1 MINRKQFL
9 GMTAA
14 AAGGLFLPSI
24 ASEAKASTT
33 RSGVKANQLI
43 LTNVLLETGFDY
55 NAQGQVQGTKTE
67 LFEIHIANGVIASI
81 HKRGMYS
88 TDEVLKVDMEGMLM
102 LPGFRDMHIHID
114 KTYYGERWY
123 GDPKP
128 GRGVKDMIDLER
140 RILPNLLVKSVEK
153 AEMAIDL
160 MNSQGTY
167 FARCQTNV
175 DPTSGLKSLENLKI
189 ALENKKTVIGSEI
202 VAFPQHGI
210 LYSDSEGLL
219 REAAQMGVD
228 YIGGL
233 DPTTVDGN
241 MEKSLDIMVKIAL
254 DYEKGIDI
262 HLHEGAKTG
271 IPAIKHILKYV
282 EANKALQGRT
292 YISHGFALG
301 QIESNELEGLS
312 EQMSALGVGVISTV
326 PIGRSM
332 MPIPTFY
339 KHNVSVMTG
348 TDSIIDHWQPFGT
361 CDMLEKAKRCAELY
375 GWTDEFKLS
384 RALQIATKD
393 QITPLDYRGERQW
406 PKVGDSADFVLLK
419 ASCSAEAVARTPERE
434 ETYYKG
440 NRVYSRRL
448 AQAT

>member
-9 GMTAA
+9 GLTAA
-14 AAGGLFLPSI
+14 AAGGLFIPSVGSS
-24 ASEAKASTT
+24 AQASTE
-33 RSGVKANQLI
+33 RSSVKANEFVLR
-43 LTNVLLETGFDY
+43 NVLLETGFEY
-55 NAQGQVQGTKTE
+55 NDRGEVWRTKTA
-67 LFEIHIANGVIASI
+67 LFDIRIANGVVVSI
-81 HKRGMYS
+81 DKVGMADTS
-88 TDEVLKVDMEGMLM
+88 GIISVDMDGLLM

-114 KTYYGERWY
+114 KTFYGERWY

-128 GRGVKDMIDLER
+128 GRSVKDMIDLER
-140 RILPNLLVKSVEK
+140 RILPDLLVKSVEK

-167 FARCQTNV
+167 FARCQTNI

-189 ALENKKTVIGSEI
+189 ALENKKEVMGSEI

-210 LYSDSEGLL
+210 LYSDSEALL
-219 REAAQMGVD
+219 RESAQLGVD

-241 MEKSLDIMVKIAL
+241 MEKSLDIMIQIAL
-254 DYEKGIDI
+254 DYDKGIDI

-271 IPAIKHILKYV
+271 IPAIQYILKQV

-301 QIESNELEGLS
+301 QIDAKELEELS
-312 EQMSALGVGVISTV
+312 TQMSINGIGVISTV
-326 PIGRSM
+326 PLGRSM

-339 KHNVSVMTG
+339 KHKMSVMTG
-348 TDSIIDHWQPFGT
+348 TDSIIDHWQPFGN
-361 CDMLEKAKRCAELY
+361 CDMLEKAKHCAELY
-375 GWTDEFKLS
+375 GWTDELRLS

-393 QITPLDYRGERQW
+393 QVLPLNETGDRQW
-406 PKVGDSADFVLLK
+406 PKVGDSADLVFVK
-419 ASCSAEAVARTPERE
+419 ASCSAEAVARTPQRE
-434 ETYYKG
+434 FTFYKG
-440 NRVYSRRL
+440 KRVYSKKM
-448 AQAT
+448 T

>member
-24 ASEAKASTT
+24 SSEAKASNT
-33 RSGVKANQLI
+33 RTYGKINELV

-55 NAQGQVQGTKTE
+55 NDQGQVWRTKTE
-67 LFEIHIANGVIASI
+67 LFEIYIANGVIVSI
-81 HKRGMYS
+81 EKSGN
-88 TDEVLKVDMEGMLM
+88 TKADNVLRVDMRGMLM

-114 KTYYGERWY
+114 KTFYGERWY

-128 GRGVKDMIDLER
+128 GRSVKDMVDLER
-140 RILPNLLVKSVEK
+140 RILPDLLVRSVEK

-167 FARCQTNV
+167 FARCQTNI

-189 ALENKKTVIGSEI
+189 ALENKKNVMGSEI

-219 REAAQMGVD
+219 REAAQMGID

-233 DPTTVDGN
+233 DPTTVDAN
-241 MEKSLDIMVKIAL
+241 MEKSLDVMIQIAL
-254 DYEKGIDI
+254 DYNKGIDI

-271 IPAIKHILKYV
+271 IPAIKHILKHV
-282 EANKALQGRT
+282 EANKALQGHT
-292 YISHGFALG
+292 FISHGFALG
-301 QIESNELEGLS
+301 QIEPKELDELS
-312 EQMSALGVGVISTV
+312 EQMSANGVGVISTV
-326 PIGRSM
+326 PLGRSM

-348 TDSIIDHWQPFGT
+348 TDSIIDH
-361 CDMLEKAKRCAELY
+361 
-375 GWTDEFKLS
+375 
-384 RALQIATKD
+384 
-393 QITPLDYRGERQW
+393 
-406 PKVGDSADFVLLK
+406 
-419 ASCSAEAVARTPERE
+419 
-434 ETYYKG
+434 
-440 NRVYSRRL
+440 
-448 AQAT
+448 

>member
-9 GMTAA
+9 GLTAA
-14 AAGGLFLPSI
+14 AAGGLFIPSVG
-24 ASEAKASTT
+24 SSAKASTE
-33 RSGVKANQLI
+33 RSSVKANVFI
-43 LTNVLLETGFDY
+43 LRNVLLETGFEFNDR
-55 NAQGQVQGTKTE
+55 GEVWRTKTA
-67 LFEIHIANGVIASI
+67 LFDIRIANGVIVSI
-81 HKRGMYS
+81 DKVGMS
-88 TDEVLKVDMEGMLM
+88 DTSGIISVDMDGLLM

-114 KTYYGERWY
+114 KTFYGERWY

-128 GRGVKDMIDLER
+128 GRSVKDMIDLER

-167 FARCQTNV
+167 FARCQTNI

-189 ALENKKTVIGSEI
+189 ALENKKEVMGSEI

-210 LYSDSEGLL
+210 LYSDSEALL
-219 REAAQMGVD
+219 RESAQLGVD

-241 MEKSLDIMVKIAL
+241 MEKSLDIMIQIAL
-254 DYEKGIDI
+254 DYDKGIDI

-271 IPAIKHILKYV
+271 IPAIRYILKQV

-301 QIESNELEGLS
+301 QSDTKELEELCT
-312 EQMSALGVGVISTV
+312 QMSTNGVGVISTV
-326 PIGRSM
+326 PLGRSM

-339 KHNVSVMTG
+339 KHKVSVMTG
-348 TDSIIDHWQPFGT
+348 TDSIIDHWQPFGN
-361 CDMLEKAKRCAELY
+361 CDMLEKAKHCAELY
-375 GWTDEFKLS
+375 GWTDELRLS

-393 QITPLDYRGERQW
+393 QVLPLNEAGDRQW
-406 PKVGDSADFVLLK
+406 PKVGDSADLVFVK

-434 ETYYKG
+434 ATFYKG
-440 NRVYSRRL
+440 KKVYSKK
-448 AQAT
+448 TV

>member
-24 ASEAKASTT
+24 SSEAKASNT
-33 RSGVKANQLI
+33 RTYGKINELV

-55 NAQGQVQGTKTE
+55 NAQGQVWRTKTE
-67 LFEIHIANGVIASI
+67 LFEIYIANGVIVSI
-81 HKRGMYS
+81 EKSGN
-88 TDEVLKVDMEGMLM
+88 TKAENVLRVDMRGMLM

-114 KTYYGERWY
+114 KTFYGERWY

-128 GRGVKDMIDLER
+128 GRSVKDMIDLER
-140 RILPNLLVKSVEK
+140 RILPDLLVRSVEK

-167 FARCQTNV
+167 FARCQTNI

-189 ALENKKTVIGSEI
+189 ALENKKDVMGSEI

-219 REAAQMGVD
+219 REAAQMGID

-233 DPTTVDGN
+233 DPTTVDAN
-241 MEKSLDIMVKIAL
+241 MEKSLDVMIQIAL
-254 DYEKGIDI
+254 DYNKGIDI

-271 IPAIKHILKYV
+271 IPAIKHILKHV

-292 YISHGFALG
+292 FISHGFALG
-301 QIESNELEGLS
+301 QIEPKELDELS
-312 EQMSALGVGVISTV
+312 EQMSANGVGVISTV
-326 PIGRSM
+326 PLGRSM

-348 TDSIIDHWQPFGT
+348 TDSIIDHWQPFGS
-361 CDMLEKAKRCAELY
+361 CDMLEKAKHCAELY
-375 GWTDEFKLS
+375 GWTDEFRLS

-393 QITPLDYRGERQW
+393 QVLPLNEKGERQW
-406 PKVGDSADFVLLK
+406 PKVGESADFVFVK
-419 ASCSAEAVARTPERE
+419 ASCSAEAVARTPDRE
-434 ETYYKG
+434 ATFYKG
-440 NRVYSRRL
+440 KKVYSRGNV
-448 AQAT
+448 

>member
-9 GMTAA
+9 GLTAA
-14 AAGGLFLPSI
+14 AAGGLFIPSVGSS
-24 ASEAKASTT
+24 AQASTE
-33 RSGVKANQLI
+33 RSSVKANEFVLR
-43 LTNVLLETGFDY
+43 NVLLETGFEY
-55 NAQGQVQGTKTE
+55 NDRGEVWRTKTA
-67 LFEIHIANGVIASI
+67 LFDIRIANGVVVSI
-81 HKRGMYS
+81 DKVGMS
-88 TDEVLKVDMEGMLM
+88 DTSDIISVDMDGLLM

-114 KTYYGERWY
+114 KTFYGERWY

-128 GRGVKDMIDLER
+128 GRSVKDMIDLER
-140 RILPNLLVKSVEK
+140 RILPDLLVKSVDK

-167 FARCQTNV
+167 FARCQTNI

-189 ALENKKTVIGSEI
+189 ALENKKEVMGSEI

-210 LYSDSEGLL
+210 LYSDSEALL
-219 REAAQMGVD
+219 RESAQLGVD

-241 MEKSLDIMVKIAL
+241 MEKSLDIMIQIAL
-254 DYEKGIDI
+254 DYDKGIDI

-271 IPAIKHILKYV
+271 IPAIQYILKQV

-301 QIESNELEGLS
+301 QIDAKELEELS
-312 EQMSALGVGVISTV
+312 TQMSINGIGVISTV
-326 PIGRSM
+326 PLGRSM

-339 KHNVSVMTG
+339 KHKMSVMTG
-348 TDSIIDHWQPFGT
+348 TDSIIDHWQPFGN
-361 CDMLEKAKRCAELY
+361 CDMLEKAKHCAELY
-375 GWTDEFKLS
+375 GWTDELRLS

-393 QITPLDYRGERQW
+393 QVLPLNETGDHQW
-406 PKVGDSADFVLLK
+406 PKVGDSADLVFVK
-419 ASCSAEAVARTPERE
+419 ASCSAEAVARTPQRE
-434 ETYYKG
+434 FTFYKG
-440 NRVYSRRL
+440 KRVYSKKM
-448 AQAT
+448 T

>member
-1 MINRKQFL
+1 MISRKQFL

-24 ASEAKASTT
+24 DSKANANTT
-33 RSGVKANQLI
+33 RTIIKGNELVLK
-43 LTNVLLETGFDY
+43 NVLLETGFEY
-55 NAQGQVQGTKTE
+55 NEQGQVWRTKTE
-67 LFEIHIANGVIASI
+67 LFDLHIANGVIVSI
-81 HKRGMYS
+81 EKSGK
-88 TDEVLKVDMEGMLM
+88 TKADNVLRVDMHGMLM

-114 KTYYGERWY
+114 KTFYGERWY

-128 GRGVKDMIDLER
+128 GRSVKDMIDLER
-140 RILPNLLVKSVEK
+140 RILPDLLVKSVEK

-167 FARCQTNV
+167 FARCQTNI

-189 ALENKKTVIGSEI
+189 ALENKKNVMGSEI

-233 DPTTVDGN
+233 DPTTVDAN
-241 MEKSLDIMVKIAL
+241 MEKSLDVMIQIAL
-254 DYEKGIDI
+254 DYNKGIDI

-271 IPAIKHILKYV
+271 IPAIKHILKHV

-301 QIESNELEGLS
+301 QIEAKELDELS
-312 EQMSALGVGVISTV
+312 EQMSANGVGVISTV
-326 PIGRSM
+326 PLGRSM

-348 TDSIIDHWQPFGT
+348 TDSIIDHWQPFGS
-361 CDMLEKAKRCAELY
+361 CDMLEKAKHCAELY
-375 GWTDEFKLS
+375 GWTDEFRLS

-393 QITPLDYRGERQW
+393 QILPLNEKGERQW

-419 ASCSAEAVARTPERE
+419 ASCSAEAVARTPVRE
-434 ETYYKG
+434 VTFYKG
-440 NRVYSRRL
+440 NQVYNRRSKV
-448 AQAT
+448 